1 MDCKELIRLI
11 NNIQQNNPIEN
22 KTKKEIRFDLANE
35 LNKIRKTH
43 FEVTNIIDEV
53 YEMKKRGFIQSLWP
67 KRMQK

>member
-1 MDCKELIRLI
+1 MSLLLGFLI

-43 FEVTNIIDEV
+43 FEVTNIINEV
-53 YEMKKRGFIQSLWP
+53 
-67 KRMQK
+67 